1 MTEKQLQEQ
10 IKDWKL
16 SMWNASQANYA
27 KGVMNAKREL
37 DKLYRQ
43 LDQLHRGR

>member
-10 IKDWKL
+10 IKNWKL

-27 KGVMNAKREL
+27 KGVMSAKREL

-43 LDQLHRGR
+43 LDQQRRGR